1 MTHAAEN
8 KSVYLNAS
16 SYWPAYKSERYQIG
30 SAIQQVQKYVF

>member
-1 MTHAAEN
+1 MTHVAEN

-16 SYWPAYKSERYQIG
+16 YYWPAYKSDHYQIG